1 MDLLENNPGAGG
13 DGKVK
18 VVRGGGAGRG
28 SDGPRPAMRRLRGQ
42 LGHGCLGHRRTT
54 VHNKK
59 FKKLISLLKRY
70 PKNYHECLL
79 LGRKSRCLGNGM
91 GD

>member
-28 SDGPRPAMRRLRGQ
+28 GAVMDRGRPCAGYGGSWVTGAWGTDVLLSITR
-42 LGHGCLGHRRTT
+42 
-54 VHNKK
+54 
-59 FKKLISLLKRY
+59 SL
-70 PKNYHECLL
+70 KN
-79 LGRKSRCLGNGM
+79 
-91 GD
+91 